1 MTTIAF
7 VLLAL
12 AIVAAVCDWIAV
24 LDQDQRLEYLCKPL
38 VLVGLIA
45 VALALE
51 PESDAV
57 RTWFVAALIF
67 SLAGDVFLMVRKRDL
82 FIFGLGAFLVAHL
95 AYVIGFLIGG
105 VDPPRTV
112 LGLAVAGAAVG
123 TIGLRIV
130 RSVHEK
136 QPELALP
143 VVTYMG
149 VISLMLVVA
158 IGSGSG
164 AALLGGLLFY
174 VSDAL
179 IGWSRFVKDYKW
191 APLAIIVTYHVAQVA
206 LVVSLI

>member
-7 VLLAL
+7 LLLGCAL
-12 AIVAAVCDWIAV
+12 VAAVVDWIAV
-24 LDQDQRLEYLCKPL
+24 IDSDHRLELLCKPL
-38 VLVGLIA
+38 AIVGLIG

-51 PESDAV
+51 PDNDSV

-67 SLAGDVFLMVRKRDL
+67 SLAGDVFLMIRRWDL
-82 FIFGLGAFLVAHL
+82 FVLGLGAFLVAHL
-95 AYVIGFLIGG
+95 AYVLGFLIGG
-105 VDPPRTV
+105 VDALRTV
-112 LGLAVAGAAVG
+112 GGLVVAGAAVG
-123 TIGLRIV
+123 TVGLRIV
-130 RSVHEK
+130 KAVHER

-174 VSDAL
+174 ISDAL
-179 IGWSRFVKDYKW
+179 IGWSRFVKDFKL

-206 LVVSLI
+206 LVSSLI

>member
-7 VLLAL
+7 ILLAL

-24 LDQDQRLEYLCKPL
+24 HDQDQRLERLCKPL
-38 VLVGLIA
+38 ALVGLIA

-51 PESDAV
+51 PDSDAV

-67 SLAGDVFLMVRKRDL
+67 SLAGDVFLMIRKRDL

-95 AYVIGFLIGG
+95 AYVFGFLIGG
-105 VDPPRTV
+105 VDPLRTV
-112 LGLAVAGAAVG
+112 LGLLVAGAAVS

-174 VSDAL
+174 TSDAL